1 MYYFID
7 PFNVFDFLIC
17 LISLVGI
24 GLELADKIMVSA
36 NLVRIVRVF
45 RVFRILRAVRAARG
59 IRRLMITLIVSLPAL
74 GNIAILICVFIIIY
88 AILGMQF
95 FMDMP
100 LVGSLNDVVNFQ
112 TFPTSA
118 IILLRLMTGAGWNDV
133 FDSLL
138 EGNECAVN
146 KSQCGIYYLV
156 SVYFITFIFIV
167 FLVIINTYIAVILD
181 NFADLFEQE
190 KLGITN
196 EDLDNFYATW
206 SRYDPDATQFVDA
219 DVLPE
224 LLHELPIPLK
234 VSKPNS
240 VKIAALN
247 LPILP
252 KGKVHCL
259 DVLSTLVRIII
270 GEGVELPDSVV
281 KQAEKSLE
289 RNFPERIG
297 VAPITSTM
305 QERQRHLSAKVIQR
319 WWKSRK
325 RKMMTTVAVAQA
337 EAAKLQGSNSAS
349 VSKKSKL
356 ALRPSSWVMKGDK
369 DKDKNKDGT
378 EGESSKRS
386 KKEKNKDQGED
397 GKQKK
402 VKG

>member
-17 LISLVGI
+17 IISVIGI
-24 GLELADKIMVSA
+24 GLELAQKINLSA

-95 FMDMP
+95 FMNIP
-100 LVGSLNDVVNFQ
+100 LEGMLNDVVNFR

-118 IILLRLMTGAGWNDV
+118 ILLLRLMTGAGWNDV

-138 EGNECAVN
+138 IDNQCTVN
-146 KSQCGIYYLV
+146 RTQCGTYYLV

-206 SRYDPDATQFVDA
+206 SRYDPEATQFVEANMLSD
-219 DVLPE
+219 

-252 KGKVHCL
+252 GGKVHCL

-297 VAPITSTM
+297 VAPVTSTM
-305 QERQRHLSAKVIQR
+305 QERQKHLSAKVIQR
-319 WWKSRK
+319 WWKARK
-325 RKMMTTVAVAQA
+325 RRLAQKDFMSQIKMAQD
-337 EAAKLQGSNSAS
+337 AANAGEIS
-349 VSKKSKL
+349 VPDKQNLSLNKKF
-356 ALRPSSWVMKGDK
+356 KGK
-369 DKDKNKDGT
+369 
-378 EGESSKRS
+378 
-386 KKEKNKDQGED
+386 
-397 GKQKK
+397 KQKK
-402 VKG
+402 DKKGISGCGVKGVFLCVQVQNI